1 MIVVS
6 SLKKIEVFMDIKK
19 DNMKGGCCRHGTE
32 NKNNCCKQPKQ
43 QNPKDQK
50 QPDQSQ
56 KTPAGK

>member
-1 MIVVS
+1 
-6 SLKKIEVFMDIKK
+6 MDIKK
-19 DNMKGGCCRHGTE
+19 DNMKGGCCHNNAE

-50 QPDQSQ
+50 QPQQPQ